1 MERGVM
7 SENGAPRVLL
17 VEDNKA
23 TAGDFVRILQAQG
36 FATEHAL
43 TAKDAL
49 EKSTQFHPDV
59 VLLDLQIP
67 SASNV
72 ADESVEHGFH
82 VLDALLKEEPFRPVC
97 VVTAHNQPE
106 LVRRAMQRTHGGPF
120 VFKDDDVRRELPRAV
135 HVALADPAYKMSKTV
150 RQFRALVDKAD
161 QPEDVYRK
169 FIHQHWAVILGPE
182 YQDVKSPYPI
192 TRGGEI
198 DLLAVRWDG
207 FSDLWELKRPS
218 DPVFKDYN
226 GWLHHSIE
234 CARAIGQLMS
244 YYDAAEKETPGR
256 LTYEGRRGLPL
267 QLHRPRGFV
276 VIGRYQS
283 EAERERL
290 RLENS
295 FLAGLAVL
303 TYDDL
308 IERAE
313 QFLTFLHRHRG
324 SDASLV

>member
-1 MERGVM
+1 M
-7 SENGAPRVLL
+7 NGDAKAKVLL
-17 VEDNKA
+17 VEDNKS
-23 TAGDFVRILQAQG
+23 TAGDVLRLLRANG
-36 FATEHAL
+36 LLAEHAI
-43 TAKDAL
+43 AVKDAL
-49 EKSTQFHPDV
+49 AKARDFNPDV

-67 SASNV
+67 SAPNLS
-72 ADESVEHGFH
+72 DEKPEHGFQ
-82 VLDALLKEEPFRPVC
+82 VLDTLLTQDPFRPVC
-97 VVTAHNQPE
+97 IVTGHGERE

-120 VFKDDDVRRELPRAV
+120 VFKDEDLERAV
-135 HVALADPAYKMSKTV
+135 LKAVDVALADPAYRMSKTV
-150 RQFRALVDKAD
+150 RQFRVLVDKSD
-161 QPEDVYRK
+161 QLEDVYRK

-324 SDASLV
+324 GDDQLA